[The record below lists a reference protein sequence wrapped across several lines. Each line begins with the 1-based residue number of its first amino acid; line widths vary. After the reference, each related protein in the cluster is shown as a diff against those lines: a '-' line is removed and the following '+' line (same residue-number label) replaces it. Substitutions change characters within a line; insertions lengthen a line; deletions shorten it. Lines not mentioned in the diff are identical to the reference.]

1 MTLSSVKLGSAVTF
15 MKHFA
20 SVFFLIFLTKT
31 IISWNKITLR
41 PSNLLNLAELVVNEL
56 TKSISKK
63 NSPLFLFRSDLSLL
77 IVNTSGTITKEQ
89 DNFTKSSSV

>member
-15 MKHFA
+15 MKYFA

-63 NSPLFLFRSDLSLL
+63 KILPYSFFVLIYHCLL
-77 IVNTSGTITKEQ
+77 
-89 DNFTKSSSV
+89 